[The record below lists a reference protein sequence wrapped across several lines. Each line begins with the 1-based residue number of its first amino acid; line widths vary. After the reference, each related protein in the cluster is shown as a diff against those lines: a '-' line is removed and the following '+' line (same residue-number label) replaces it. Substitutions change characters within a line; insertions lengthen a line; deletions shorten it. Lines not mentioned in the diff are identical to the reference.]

1 MPITD
6 HLWYPTVTASATGG
20 WVNLVPTSTATVSYT
35 TPVVWTSGTAATV
48 FYNYDDGGLYYAPP
62 YDRAVVDT
70 EEAPTARERRA
81 AQRAE
86 MLRRQEEYEARL
98 VVVNERATQLL
109 LSVLDEVQAAQY
121 RADRTFDVIGSHGGR
136 YRIRAGIMATV
147 DALDPATRE
156 VTGRLCAHPRE
167 WDANGRLPDPDL
179 ALGQLLDLTTD
190 EPGFCRTANL
200 HGGRRPEV
208 AALAA

>member
-1 MPITD
+1 MPIT
-6 HLWYPTVTASATGG
+6 WSSGSTTSATGG
-20 WVNLVPTSTATVSYT
+20 GWINLVPGSITTTSFT
-35 TPVVWTSGTAATV
+35 TPVVWTTSAASTV
-48 FYNYDDGGLYYAPP
+48 FYDPGGLYYAPP

-70 EEAPTARERRA
+70 EEEPTARERRA

-86 MLRRQEEYEARL
+86 MLRRQEEHEARL

-121 RADRTFDVIGSHGGR
+121 RADRTFEVIGSHGGR
-136 YRIRAGIMATV
+136 YRIRPGTMANV
-147 DALDPATRE
+147 DALDPVTGA

-167 WDANGRLPDPDL
+167 WDGNGRLPDPDL